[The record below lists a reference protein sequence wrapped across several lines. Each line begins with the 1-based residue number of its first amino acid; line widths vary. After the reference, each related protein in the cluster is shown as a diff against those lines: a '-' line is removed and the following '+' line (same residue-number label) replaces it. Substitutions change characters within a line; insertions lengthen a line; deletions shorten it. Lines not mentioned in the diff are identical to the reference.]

1 MKRITYRGKKV
12 SVGIDVHANSYNVT
26 CVLGGVVVKRAT
38 MTGEPEVLI
47 RFIENNFEGS
57 EVQTA
62 YEAGFSG
69 FELHRQLEA
78 RGIKSLVVH
87 AASIEVSSRDRVKTD
102 KRDSQ
107 KIAIQMDSGRLKGIR
122 IPTREEEA
130 ARVLHR
136 TREQLIRDRSAIKAQ
151 IRMRFYQFGYQVA
164 KPKESLTLAKVEEAL
179 KGDFLSEVKFGIRVL
194 VSVWKALNIEIRAI
208 EAEQKKQ
215 EAQDRRNEVYDSI
228 PGFGFQTRRVLSME
242 LGDMSQFANERALFS
257 FSGLTPCE
265 YSSGEHERK
274 GHISRQGSARLRCVL
289 VEAAWNAVRENSELR
304 RNFEK
309 LARRVGKKRAI
320 VAIARKLLG
329 RARALFRKTELYQSQ
344 RTLKLAA

>member
-1 MKRITYRGKKV
+1 MRKITYQAKKI
-12 SVGIDVHANSYNVT
+12 SVGVDVHANSYHVT
-26 CVLGGVVVKRAT
+26 CVVSGVVVKRAT
-38 MTGEPEVLI
+38 MAGEPEALI
-47 RFIENNFEGS
+47 RFIENNFAGS

-69 FELHRQLEA
+69 FELHRQLDG
-78 RGIKSLVVH
+78 RGIKSRVAH

-102 KRDSQ
+102 KRDSE
-107 KIAIQMDSGRLKGIR
+107 KIAIQLDSGRLKGIR
-122 IPTREEEA
+122 IPTREEES

-136 TREQLIRDRSAIKAQ
+136 TRQQLIRDRSATMAQ
-151 IRMRFYQFGYQVA
+151 IRMRFYQFGCQIT
-164 KPKESLTLAKVEEAL
+164 KPKESLTFNKVEQAL
-179 KGDFLSEVKFGIRVL
+179 KGDFLPEVKFSIRIL
-194 VSVWKALNIEIRAI
+194 VSVWQALNEQIRAI

-215 EAQDRRNEVYDSI
+215 EAQDKRNEVYDSI

-242 LGDMSQFANERALFS
+242 LGDMSQFPNERAIFS
-257 FSGLTPCE
+257 FSGLTPQE

-274 GHISRQGSARLRCVL
+274 GHISRQGSGRLRHVL
-289 VEAAWNAVRENSELR
+289 VEAAWKAIRVNAELR

-309 LARRVGKKRAI
+309 LAHRIGKKRAI

-344 RTLKLAA
+344 RALKLAA